1 MSSNYWSKEDIW
13 TMLKFILY
21 VLFLLVALG
30 TGIWYQCLDISTKL
44 AIRDAVRQQQEA
56 QP

>member
-30 TGIWYQCLDISTKL
+30 TGIWYQWLDISTKL

-56 QP
+56 KP